1 MRSYL
6 SRLFRFS
13 LSAALLSTT
22 ATALAQSDAEQI
34 RIEQQVEAALYLQ
47 RPLLDQALATL
58 NPSDPSRIGMYFLG
72 VAGDGTQE
80 VFRREVEYVRKQFDR
95 DFGTRGRSLTLI
107 NSRTTVDTQPMATRT
122 SLRAA
127 LQAIARQMDRQKD
140 ILFLFLTS
148 HGTPTHELVLGQFGM
163 DLPGLPARELARLL
177 KQQQIRWKVVVV
189 SACYAGG
196 FIAPLEDEHTLVI
209 TAARKDRSSF
219 GCADDNDF
227 TYFGRAFFKESL
239 PNSNSFDE
247 AFRQSGKLIT
257 SWELRDRQSAPKNEV
272 IPHSYPQMSSPATV
286 LAYLARWRAQ
296 LPPH

>member
-1 MRSYL
+1 MHSFFL
-6 SRLFRFS
+6 QFFLT
-13 LSAALLSTT
+13 ATLLSTT
-22 ATALAQSDAEQI
+22 GTALAQSAAKQT

-58 NPSDPSRIGMYFLG
+58 TPSDPSRISMYFLG

-80 VFRREVEYVRKQFDR
+80 VFRREVEFVRKQFDR
-95 DFGTRGRSLTLI
+95 DFGTRGHSLTLI
-107 NSRTTVDTQPMATRT
+107 NSRNTVDTQPMATRT
-122 SLRAA
+122 SLRVA
-127 LQAIARQMDRQKD
+127 LQAIASRMDRQKD

-163 DLPGLPARELARLL
+163 DLPGLPARELALLL

-196 FIAPLEDEHTLVI
+196 FIAPLMDEHTLVI
-209 TAARKDRSSF
+209 TAARHDRSSF
-219 GCADDNDF
+219 GCTDDNDF

-239 PNSNSFDE
+239 PKSSSFDD
-247 AFRQSGKLIT
+247 AFRQSSKLIN
-257 SWELRDRQSAPKNEV
+257 SWELLDRKTAPKGEV

-296 LPPH
+296 LAPH